1 MMNFI
6 FPVETNENKKI
17 FRSKNYLTTIPQ
29 VMLRVLS
36 FHLIIVVLLLQVEVP
51 FEFHRFVIGQKGA
64 GVRQLMNDFD
74 VNIKVPQSEMK
85 SNIVIV
91 TGPPPNV
98 EEARKALLERLVE
111 LEGEKA
117 DRELKSF
124 EIKMDIKPEY
134 HPKIIGKR
142 GAVITKLR
150 DDYDVNIQLPRKESP
165 EDSII
170 TITGYEKNA
179 LAAKEAI
186 QKIVG
191 DFVSLLLCSSK
202 YSNCSKT

>member
-6 FPVETNENKKI
+6 FPVELNENKTI
-17 FRSKNYLTTIPQ
+17 FRSKKLSDKTFSLWNFQSTGLW
-29 VMLRVLS
+29 VLIRI
-36 FHLIIVVLLLQVEVP
+36 FFTQVEVP

-64 GVRQLMNDFD
+64 GVRQLMNDYD
-74 VNIKVPQSEMK
+74 VNIKVPQSDMK

-98 EEARKALLERLVE
+98 EEARKGLLERLLE

-124 EIKMDIKPEY
+124 EIKLDIKPEY
-134 HPKIIGKR
+134 HPKIIGKH

-150 DDYDVNIQLPRKESP
+150 EDYDVNIQLPRKESP

-191 DFVSLLLCSSK
+191 DFVS
-202 YSNCSKT
+202 

>member
-1 MMNFI
+1 M
-6 FPVETNENKKI
+6 P
-17 FRSKNYLTTIPQ
+17 Y
-29 VMLRVLS
+29 
-36 FHLIIVVLLLQVEVP
+36 
-51 FEFHRFVIGQKGA
+51 EFHRFVIGQKGA

-111 LEGEKA
+111 LEGEKV
-117 DRELKSF
+117 DRELKSY
-124 EIKMDIKPEY
+124 EIKLDIKPEY

-191 DFVSLLLCSSK
+191 DFVSLIIFHNLNFLFNILCRIFLSK
-202 YSNCSKT
+202 ACNF